1 VFAAE
6 FISVRVCDEGFV
18 DAPVRLLLPRLMMSC
33 GSCSLLRRWFYSR
46 LLLFCR
52 KFLAFEVALQLLV
65 LFQWHRLFVT
75 LPKLSYSVFSES
87 INCGGLCLFGSKGPF
102 MSAVFCHR
110 GLWYVFMFV
119 LAVSSFAVSYL
130 NKCLHIAFFAI

>member
-1 VFAAE
+1 
-6 FISVRVCDEGFV
+6 
-18 DAPVRLLLPRLMMSC
+18 MMSC

-87 INCGGLCLFGSKGPF
+87 IDCGGLCLFGSKGPF
-102 MSAVFCHR
+102 MPAIFRHR
-110 GLWYVFMFV
+110 GPWYVNLSV
-119 LAVSSFAVSYL
+119 LAVGSFAVSYL
-130 NKCLHIAFFAI
+130 SKCSHVSFLCYLVLCLYAGLLGSF